1 MERSAGLPIWAG
13 RPAWADDALLA
24 AGLAAFGVVGTVGAV
39 DNQPTSRPPGV
50 AGWGLLL
57 VASAAVAFRRRRP
70 LAVLAVT
77 AAATAAW
84 LAARHP
90 YGPMFL
96 PLCLAVGTAA
106 ATLPRRRFPA
116 LVAAVAGLLVVLV
129 AVGVSDGRERLWDQ
143 VPNQLPRVLLA
154 WATLLGVP
162 LWVGWTLRVR
172 RERVAEELRRRGDE
186 ERLRVARELH
196 DVVSHSIA
204 MINFRAGVALHV
216 IDRRPGEAK
225 AALEA
230 IRQGSAG
237 ALQEL
242 RAALGVL
249 RQPGPAAADRAPVVG
264 LGQLPELVAGVAGAG
279 RPVELRVEGD
289 PVELPPAVD
298 LAAYR
303 VVQEALTNVVK
314 HAGPAAAS
322 VRVAYRPA
330 EVEVEVADDGAGPAD
345 GADGAGSGIAGMRER
360 VAAAGGTLEA
370 GPRPGGG
377 FAVRA
382 RLPR

>member
-1 MERSAGLPIWAG
+1 MERSARVPMRQR
-13 RPAWADDALLA
+13 RPGWADDLLLA
-24 AGLAAFGVVGTVGAV
+24 AGLAGFGWWATFGAAE
-39 DNQPTSRPPGV
+39 NQPASRPPD
-50 AGWGLLL
+50 ATAWALLGL
-57 VASAAVAFRRRRP
+57 ACAAMVVRRRHP
-70 LAVLAVT
+70 LAVLGVT
-77 AAATAAW
+77 AAAIAGW
-84 LAARHP
+84 LALRYP
-90 YGPMFL
+90 YGPVFL
-96 PLCLAVGTAA
+96 PLCVAVYTVAA
-106 ATLPRRRFPA
+106 ATPRHRFPA
-116 LVAAVAGLLVVLV
+116 VAAWVALLLAVLV
-129 AVGVSDGRERLWDQ
+129 AVAVSDGRERLYDQ
-143 VPNQLPRVLLA
+143 VPAQLPSVLLA
-154 WATLLGVP
+154 MATLLGVP
-162 LWVGWTLRVR
+162 LWIGWAARVR
-172 RERVAEELRRRGDE
+172 RDQAARDLRQRADD

-249 RQPGPAAADRAPVVG
+249 RQPGPDAAARAPGPG
-264 LGQLPELVAGVAGAG
+264 LAQLAELVAGVAEAG
-279 RPVELRVEGD
+279 RPVDLLVEGD
-289 PVELPPAVD
+289 PAELPPAVD

-314 HAGPAAAS
+314 HAGPAAAR
-322 VRVAYRPA
+322 VRVAYGPA
-330 EVEVEVADDGAGPAD
+330 EVVVEVADDGPGPA
-345 GADGAGSGIAGMRER
+345 GTDGAGSGIAGMRER
-360 VAAAGGTLEA
+360 VAAVGGELEA
-370 GPRPGGG
+370 GPGRGGG